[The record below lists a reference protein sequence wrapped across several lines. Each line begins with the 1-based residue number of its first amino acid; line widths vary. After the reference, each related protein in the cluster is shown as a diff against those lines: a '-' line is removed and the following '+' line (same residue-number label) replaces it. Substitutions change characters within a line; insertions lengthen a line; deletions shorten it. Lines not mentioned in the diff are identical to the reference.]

1 MIGFMI
7 VLAIV
12 AGGFSIV
19 AFAWGALFHGTAEK
33 AYGIILIKLACILLV
48 ISILALFTSIGY
60 SGGWTK

>member
-1 MIGFMI
+1 MIGFML

-19 AFAWGALFHGTAEK
+19 AFTWGALFHGIAEK

-48 ISILALFTSIGY
+48 ISILALVTSIGY
-60 SGGWTK
+60 SGGWIK

>member
-1 MIGFMI
+1 MIGFML

-19 AFAWGALFHGTAEK
+19 FFTWGALFHDTIDR
-33 AYGIILIKLACILLV
+33 AYGIILIKLACILLIV
-48 ISILALFTSIGY
+48 SIIALFTSIGY

>member
-1 MIGFMI
+1 MIGFML

-19 AFAWGALFHGTAEK
+19 FFTWGALFHDTIDR

-48 ISILALFTSIGY
+48 VSILALFTSIGY
-60 SGGWTK
+60 SGGWIK

>member
-1 MIGFMI
+1 MIGFML

-19 AFAWGALFHGTAEK
+19 FFTWGALFHATIDR

-48 ISILALFTSIGY
+48 ISIVALFTSIGY
-60 SGGWTK
+60 SGGCIK

>member
-1 MIGFMI
+1 MIGFML

-19 AFAWGALFHGTAEK
+19 AFAWGGLFHGTVEK

-60 SGGWTK
+60 AEGWIK

>member
-1 MIGFMI
+1 MIGFML

-19 AFAWGALFHGTAEK
+19 FFTWGALFHDTIDR

-48 ISILALFTSIGY
+48 ISIIALFTSIGY
-60 SGGWTK
+60 SGGWIK